1 MDTIKEIEARR
12 EAILEEMRSIRSMER
27 GTISE
32 YYVPVR
38 HKGKKEPVLRGP
50 YYVISRRG
58 DKKTEGY
65 HLKTAQELERARR
78 DVDAHRRFREL
89 CREYE
94 ELTGRLGML
103 ERRLGDDSR
112 GKKTAGVAVES
123 DSEVRRFLE
132 RASSEHGVDSERGKC
147 HHRPALLSP
156 LRPDGRLLGTTSILK
171 THHYVADP
179 RNFS

>member
-112 GKKTAGVAVES
+112 EKK
-123 DSEVRRFLE
+123 RRGS
-132 RASSEHGVDSERGKC
+132 R
-147 HHRPALLSP
+147 LS
-156 LRPDGRLLGTTSILK
+156 RTR
-171 THHYVADP
+171 
-179 RNFS
+179 R